1 MSGPGDVG
9 GEVSGEEAAWR
20 DLVARYDAPAQ
31 EYAEAVPW
39 PEREDLARP
48 VEAETTSESTS
59 SLGTADTG
67 LADSGTRTERSSTE
81 ASRTE
86 ASRTET
92 GRTETSGSYTPV
104 DRTRVIRQAGDPR
117 SYTPP
122 EEEDEPYIPEPLP
135 PPARLDTVAKAAWTC
150 VIGGPVYLL
159 IAWFLHWIIS
169 GVAAFAAV
177 AAFVGGFATLVVR
190 GGSKPPRD
198 DDDDGAVL

>member
-48 VEAETTSESTS
+48 VEAETTSESTG
-59 SLGTADTG
+59 SLGTEDTG
-67 LADSGTRTERSSTE
+67 LADSGSRTESSRTE

-86 ASRTET
+86 ASRTEA
-92 GRTETSGSYTPV
+92 SGSYTPV

-135 PPARLDTVAKAAWTC
+135 PPAKLDTVAKAAWTC
-150 VIGGPVYLL
+150 VIGGPAYLL

-190 GGSKPPRD
+190 GGNKPRRD

>member
-67 LADSGTRTERSSTE
+67 LADSGTRTERSS
-81 ASRTE
+81 TE